1 MLHRLLIIA
10 LIVIGVWA
18 LVVAALVISGRKW
31 MAIAAAK
38 VLPDLVRLM
47 RGLARD
53 PRIPRGSK
61 WLLGAAAVWVLSPID
76 LIPEFIPV
84 AGPLDDIVVVALV
97 LRHVLKKAGRAV
109 AQEHW
114 TGDPAILEWILK
126 VSGVAGAE
134 T

>member
-1 MLHRLLIIA
+1 VLHRIVVILLVA
-10 LIVIGVWA
+10 VAVWA
-18 LVVAALVISGRKW
+18 VVVAALVISGRKW

-38 VLPDLVRLM
+38 VLPDLVRLL

-53 PRIPRGSK
+53 PRVPRGSK
-61 WLLGAAAVWVLSPID
+61 WLLGFAALWVISPID

-109 AQEHW
+109 AEEHW
-114 TGDPAILEWILK
+114 TGDPAILERILK
-126 VSGVAGAE
+126 LSGVE
-134 T
+134 

>member
-1 MLHRLLIIA
+1 MLHRILVIAVIA
-10 LIVIGVWA
+10 LAVWAIVIAVL
-18 LVVAALVISGRKW
+18 LVSGRKW

-38 VLPDLVRLM
+38 VLPDLLRLM

-53 PRIPRGSK
+53 PRVPRGSR
-61 WLLGAAAVWVLSPID
+61 WLLGFAALWVLSPID

-97 LRHVLKKAGRAV
+97 LRHVLKKAGRTV
-109 AQEHW
+109 AEDHW
-114 TGDPAILEWILK
+114 TGDPAILERILK
-126 VSGVAGAE
+126 LAGVAGAS

>member
-1 MLHRLLIIA
+1 MLHRILVIA
-10 LIVIGVWA
+10 VVALGVWVIVI
-18 LVVAALVISGRKW
+18 AALVISGRRW

-53 PRIPRGSK
+53 DRVPRGSK
-61 WLLGAAAVWVLSPID
+61 VLLGFGALWVLSPID
-76 LIPEFIPV
+76 LIPEFIPI

-97 LRHVLKKAGRAV
+97 LRHVLKKAGRTV
-109 AQEHW
+109 AEEHW
-114 TGDPAILEWILK
+114 TGDPAILERILK
-126 VSGVAGAE
+126 MSGVAEAG

>member
-1 MLHRLLIIA
+1 VLHRILVIAVIA
-10 LIVIGVWA
+10 LAVWA
-18 LVVAALVISGRKW
+18 VVIAALLISGRKW

-53 PRIPRGSK
+53 PRVPMGSR
-61 WLLGAAAVWVLSPID
+61 WLLGLAALWVLSPID
-76 LIPEFIPV
+76 LIPEFIPI
-84 AGPLDDIVVVALV
+84 AGPLDDIVVVVLV

-109 AQEHW
+109 AEEHW
-114 TGDPAILEWILK
+114 TGDPGVLERILK
-126 VSGVAGAE
+126 LAGVAGPG

>member
-1 MLHRLLIIA
+1 VIIVVIA
-10 LIVIGVWA
+10 LAVWA
-18 LVVAALVISGRKW
+18 VVIAALLISGRRW

-38 VLPDLVRLM
+38 VLPDLIRLL

-53 PRIPRGSK
+53 PRVPRGSK
-61 WLLGAAAVWVLSPID
+61 WLLGFAALWVISPID

-109 AQEHW
+109 AEEHW
-114 TGDPAILEWILK
+114 TGDPAILERILK
-126 VSGVAGAE
+126 LSGVE
-134 T
+134 

>member
-1 MLHRLLIIA
+1 MLIA
-10 LIVIGVWA
+10 LAVWTVVI
-18 LVVAALVISGRKW
+18 AALLISGRRW

-38 VLPDLVRLM
+38 VLPDLVRLL

-53 PRIPRGSK
+53 PRVPRGSK
-61 WLLGAAAVWVLSPID
+61 WLLGFAALWVISPID

-97 LRHVLKKAGRAV
+97 LRHVLKKAGRTV

-114 TGDPAILEWILK
+114 TGDPAILERILHL
-126 VSGVAGAE
+126 SGVE
-134 T
+134 

>member
-1 MLHRLLIIA
+1 MLHRIVVILLVA
-10 LIVIGVWA
+10 VAVWA
-18 LVVAALVISGRKW
+18 VVVAALVISGRKW

-38 VLPDLVRLM
+38 VLPDLVRLL

-53 PRIPRGSK
+53 PRVPRGSK
-61 WLLGAAAVWVLSPID
+61 WLLGFAALWVISPID

-109 AQEHW
+109 AEEHW
-114 TGDPAILEWILK
+114 TGDPAILERILK
-126 VSGVAGAE
+126 LSGVE
-134 T
+134 

>member
-1 MLHRLLIIA
+1 MVLHRILIIMLIA
-10 LIVIGVWA
+10 LAVWGVVI
-18 LVVAALVISGRKW
+18 AALLISGRRW

-38 VLPDLVRLM
+38 VLPDLVRLL

-53 PRIPRGSK
+53 SRVPRGSK
-61 WLLGAAAVWVLSPID
+61 WLLGFAALWVISPID

-97 LRHVLKKAGRAV
+97 LRHVLKKAGRTV

-114 TGDPAILEWILK
+114 TGDPAILERILQL
-126 VSGVAGAE
+126 SGVD
-134 T
+134 